1 MFDIELYKD
10 RLISDIGEKRYKHS
24 LRVMDY
30 AEKLSEGKKVDKE
43 KVKTAAFL
51 HDCAKYNEERYMKEL
66 NIDNF
71 EQIDPD
77 SSKSV
82 VHSFLGAEV
91 AKKVYNVRDEE
102 ILKAIKYHTTGN
114 ENMSLLEK
122 IVFLADAIEEKRSYP
137 GVEEIRKKASKNLDL
152 GVLECLNHNI
162 RYLIDIDAFIDPLT
176 LKARNYLIKEKNG
189 KAWNYFKNIRW

>member
-1 MFDIELYKD
+1 MFDYKLYKE

-24 LRVMDY
+24 IRVMEC
-30 AEKLSEGKKVDKE
+30 AEKLSRGQNVDKE

-66 NIDNF
+66 NVDNF
-71 EQIDPD
+71 KEIDPD

-82 VHSFLGAEV
+82 IHSFLGAEV
-91 AKKVYNVRDEE
+91 AKKVYNIKDEE
-102 ILKAIKYHTTGN
+102 ILKAIKYHTTGK

-122 IVFLADAIEEKRSYP
+122 IVFLADAIEDKRSYP
-137 GVEEIRKKASKNLDL
+137 GVDEIRSKSLIDLDA

-162 RYLIDIDAFIDPLT
+162 KYLIDTDAFIDPLT
-176 LKARNYLIKEKNG
+176 LRARNYLIKEKNG
-189 KAWNYFKNIRW
+189 KAWNNFKNIKW

>member
-1 MFDIELYKD
+1 M
-10 RLISDIGEKRYKHS
+10 
-24 LRVMDY
+24 
-30 AEKLSEGKKVDKE
+30 
-43 KVKTAAFL
+43 
-51 HDCAKYNEERYMKEL
+51 
-66 NIDNF
+66 
-71 EQIDPD
+71 
-77 SSKSV
+77 
-82 VHSFLGAEV
+82 
-91 AKKVYNVRDEE
+91 YNVRDEE

>member
-43 KVKTAAFL
+43 KVKIAAFL

-162 RYLIDIDAFIDPLT
+162 RYLIDMDAFIDPLT